1 MKLPWIYNIIGLPAI
16 LITGQVCGQNTIS
29 VKKTSATIE
38 AIFKSSS
45 SQAREN
51 QYYCF
56 KKNGYVY
63 YFNSKLKDKKII
75 KNCQEQQW
83 LKTYASPGKYYFFH
97 DTISI
102 SPLTYS
108 MYGKETTNEFSYIGI
123 LDSVNLDISAIGKN
137 EKTRFNLLFPNPIIN
152 QE

>member
-1 MKLPWIYNIIGLPAI
+1 MKLPWIYNLISLPVI
-16 LITGQVCGQNTIS
+16 LFSTQVCGQNTIS

-75 KNCQEQQW
+75 KNCQAQQW

-108 MYGKETTNEFSYIGI
+108 MYGEETTSEFSYIGL